1 MRSPISLLSLATL
14 CSLLCACTSLSP
26 ESQHE
31 PAGSNPGSGTAW
43 THHTGVARDIPY
55 GEAAEQTLDLY
66 LNGTW
71 TGEPN
76 FFERTPDPLPTLIFI
91 HGGGWVVRDRSPE
104 AWFLP
109 FVEHGW
115 HVINMTYRLGPGTA
129 PAAVDDAVCALDWV
143 VNNAGKYGFDTEHI
157 VVAGPS
163 AGGHLSLTTGIL
175 GSQPGHDCYPGNGF
189 RVHAVVNWFGIT
201 DIAAVSSFLDANP
214 PYFGNYA
221 QAWVGD
227 ESRLADISAAYS
239 PIHLV
244 NADSPPVLTI
254 HGTNDVIVPHDQA
267 VVLHEKLQELGVR
280 NRLLS
285 LEGGTHAGFTDSQFL
300 EAFETMQTFINAE

>member
-1 MRSPISLLSLATL
+1 MHLRHSPIGVIFLCPLLWSCASAPEDGSREPVVATQA
-14 CSLLCACTSLSP
+14 S
-26 ESQHE
+26 
-31 PAGSNPGSGTAW
+31 TARW
-43 THHTGVARDIPY
+43 MHHTSVARDIPY

-76 FFERTPDPLPTLIFI
+76 FFERAPNPLPTLLFI

-129 PAAVDDAVCALDWV
+129 PAAVDDAVCALNWV
-143 VNNAGKYGFDTEHI
+143 VRNAEKYGFDTEHI
-157 VVAGPS
+157 VVAGVS
-163 AGGHLSLTTGIL
+163 AGGHLSLTTGIF
-175 GSQPGHDCYPGNGF
+175 GSQPGHDCYPGNDF

-221 QAWVGD
+221 QAWIGD

-254 HGTNDVIVPHDQA
+254 HGTDDVIVPYDQA
-267 VVLHEKLQELGVR
+267 VVLHEKLQELGFR

-285 LEGGTHAGFTDSQFL
+285 LEGGTHAGFTDAQFL
-300 EAFETMQTFINAE
+300 EAFEAMLTFVEAK